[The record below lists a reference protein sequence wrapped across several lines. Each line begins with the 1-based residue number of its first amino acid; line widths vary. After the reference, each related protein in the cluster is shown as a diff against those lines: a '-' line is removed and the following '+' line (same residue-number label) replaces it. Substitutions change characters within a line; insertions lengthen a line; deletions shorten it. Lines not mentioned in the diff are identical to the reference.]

1 MGVAEEVGKGA
12 CNGTVALDEAPV
24 VIAETQETLKL
35 HDATWLRPPLDGIYL
50 RPLNMHTR
58 RIKHMAQE
66 FHLLQKQGTF
76 FRAQEQFMVTK
87 PRKDPLQCG
96 FMRLH

>member
-1 MGVAEEVGKGA
+1 MGIAEEVGKGA
-12 CNGTVALDEAPV
+12 RNGTVALDEAPV
-24 VIAETQETLKL
+24 IITETQETLKL
-35 HDATWLRPPLDGIYL
+35 HNTAWLGPPLDGIDL
-50 RPLNMHTR
+50 LPLNMYTR

-66 FHLLQKQGTF
+66 FHLFQKQGTF
-76 FRAQEQFMVTK
+76 FRALEQFMVTK